1 MKRLGGQAARGLWTF
16 LHGTLAVAM
25 TALLLGGVGLGVLA
39 WRLAQGP
46 IVWPWLTARIE
57 AAVNTGLAPERL
69 TIGRAALA
77 WEGFQAGLGA
87 PLDLRLT
94 DVAVLDGAGV
104 RRLAMP
110 GVAVT
115 LSLPALLRLRLVART
130 IVIERPRIL
139 LRRAADG
146 TIGLDIG
153 APAEA
158 PAETSPVSLAPESV
172 GRAPPSPAP
181 GRGSPVPLPGPAT
194 NGETAAAGGQGLTVA
209 AVLREL
215 ARPAAT
221 EASPWRVGWLSQLH
235 RVRVR
240 GARLTMIDP
249 ALGAVWQA
257 PSAEIDLVRAA
268 GGGVD
273 GRANLTL
280 ALGSAAPRL
289 SATAHLPP
297 DGGPIRLSATLSPVA
312 PAALAASATVL
323 APLAALDAPLGGTAT
338 ALLGPDLLPRR
349 FTLHLLAGA
358 GTARIAAGTVPILG
372 ATLTAAGTP
381 ERVDLTSLEV
391 LLPGTGPG
399 KPTKLTL
406 SGTITRTPAGSRARP
421 SSGPSSGP
429 SPGTSP
435 GTSLGAPPSADPGG
449 AVDGAGQ
456 VAAALRLGFDQ
467 VNFADLARFWPAG
480 LAADARRWVLG
491 NIPAGLAQDGRFTFG
506 LQTRADFSGLRL
518 TEAAGTLRGTGVEV
532 YWLRPTPP
540 LLGGEAELRLLDPD
554 RLEIDVHAG
563 RQAPEPPGRVEG
575 PAVAP
580 GEGLVVRGGRVT
592 ISGLTHHDQDM
603 RIEASVA
610 GSIPAAVAL
619 LRDPRLGLL
628 SRHKIPLHDPAGTA
642 TAELRVSL
650 PLLKRL
656 TMAQVAIGVTAQLSA
671 VHLGAVVAGRD
682 LNGGDFALKADTDGL
697 TLAGT
702 GVLGGIPLRLDGTM
716 DFRAGPVGQV
726 QQRVTATGLAEAKAL
741 AAAGVPTFGVVTG
754 TVGVQAVA
762 TERRGGAGDVA
773 VRADL
778 TAARIFVRQ
787 LDWAKPAGQT
797 ALLTA
802 DLRLDHD
809 QLRAIDPIRL
819 TGAGAAAQ
827 RLDGAA
833 RATFSDGRL
842 TGITLDRLALG
853 GTEVHGSVLAP
864 PGGAPLA
871 VRVTGPVLDLAARF
885 APAPKAPGTAAVP
898 RAAPP
903 PAPPPAP
910 QPAKPA
916 PPGPAYTVEA
926 GFATVRLAGGQT
938 LTGLTVSAANDGRV
952 FRRLSLH
959 AAIGKAG
966 TLAAGIAPAAG
977 QPAGGRALTVRATD
991 AGALAA
997 GLGLPFVLSGG
1008 QLAVT
1013 GSYGPAPDA
1022 PLRGTAELDDF
1033 RLRDAPVL
1041 AKLLQAV
1048 TLYGLVEV
1056 LRGPGLGVSRLIA
1069 PFSLGGGVLVLDN
1082 ARAFSPSLGVTAAGR
1097 IDLDRDRIDL
1107 RGTIVPA
1114 YFFNALLG
1122 HLPLVGRLFSP
1133 ERGGG
1138 VFAASYALSGD
1149 LERPDMTVNPLAALT
1164 PGFLRDLFKL
1174 F

>member
-25 TALLLGGVGLGVLA
+25 TALLLGGIGLGVLA
-39 WRLAQGP
+39 WRLGQGP
-46 IVWPWLTARIE
+46 IVWPWLTARVE
-57 AAVNTGLAPERL
+57 AAVNAGLAPDRL

-94 DVAVLDGAGV
+94 DVAVLDRAGA
-104 RRLAMP
+104 RRLAVP
-110 GVAVT
+110 EAAVT

-146 TIGLDIG
+146 TIGLDVG
-153 APAEA
+153 APAEKPPLPPATEGAGAAPPA
-158 PAETSPVSLAPESV
+158 PASGT
-172 GRAPPSPAP
+172 
-181 GRGSPVPLPGPAT
+181 GSPVPVPGPAA
-194 NGETAAAGGQGLTVA
+194 NGEAAAAGGQGLTLA
-209 AVLREL
+209 GVLAEL

-235 RVRVR
+235 RVWVR
-240 GARLTMIDP
+240 GASLTMIDP
-249 ALGAVWQA
+249 ALGAVWRA

-280 ALGSAAPRL
+280 ALGTAAPRL

-338 ALLGPDLLPRR
+338 ARLGPTLLPQQ

-372 ATLTAAGTP
+372 ATLVAAGTP
-381 ERVDLTSLEV
+381 GRVDLAGLEV
-391 LLPGTGPG
+391 LLPGTGTG

-406 SGTITRTPAGSRARP
+406 SGTITRTPAGSSAD
-421 SSGPSSGP
+421 P
-429 SPGTSP
+429 SPGSPPGLSP
-435 GTSLGAPPSADPGG
+435 GAPSGADPGG
-449 AVDGAGQ
+449 AASGAGQ
-456 VAAALRLGFDQ
+456 VAAALHLGFDQ
-467 VNFADLARFWPAG
+467 VSLADLARFWPAG
-480 LAADARRWVLG
+480 LADDPRRWVLE
-491 NIPAGLAQDGRFTFG
+491 NIPAGVAQDGQFTFG
-506 LQTRADFSGLRL
+506 LQARADFTGLRL

-532 YWLRPTPP
+532 HWLRPTPP
-540 LLGGEAELRLLDPD
+540 LLGGQAVLRLLDPD
-554 RLEIDVHAG
+554 RLEIDVQAG

-592 ISGLTHHDQDM
+592 ITGLMHHDQDM

-610 GSIPAAVAL
+610 GPIPAAVAL

-628 SRHKIPLHDPAGTA
+628 ARHKIPLHDPTGTA
-642 TAELRVSL
+642 VADVRVSL

-656 TMAQVAIGVTAQLSA
+656 TMAQVTIGVTAQLSA

-682 LNGGDFALKADTDGL
+682 LDGGDFALKADTDGL

-702 GVLGGIPLRLDGTM
+702 GALAGIPLRLDGTM
-716 DFRAGPVGQV
+716 DFRAGPAGQV

-741 AAAGVPTFGVVTG
+741 AAAGVPTLGVVTG
-754 TVGVQAVA
+754 KVGVQAVA
-762 TERRGGAGDVA
+762 TERRGGAGEVA

-778 TAARIFVRQ
+778 TAARIAVRQ
-787 LDWAKPAGQT
+787 LDWAKPEGQA

-809 QLRAIDPIRL
+809 RLQAIDPIRL
-819 TGAGAAAQ
+819 TGAGGAAAQ
-827 RLDGAA
+827 RLDGLA

-853 GTEVHGSVLAP
+853 RTEVHGSVVVP
-864 PGGAPLA
+864 PGGAPFA

-885 APAPKAPGTAAVP
+885 APAPKAAGTAAKP

-903 PAPPPAP
+903 PAPPAAP
-910 QPAKPA
+910 PPAKPA
-916 PPGPAYTVEA
+916 PPGPPYTVEA
-926 GFATVRLAGGQT
+926 GFSTVRLAGGQT
-938 LTGLTVSAANDGRV
+938 LTGLTVSAANDGHV

-966 TLAAGIAPAAG
+966 TLEAEIAPGAR
-977 QPAGGRALTVRATD
+977 QPAGGRTLTVRASD

-997 GLGLPFVLSGG
+997 GLGLPFVLTGG
-1008 QLAVT
+1008 QLAVA
-1013 GSYGPAPDA
+1013 GSYAPAPDA
-1022 PLRGTAELDDF
+1022 PLRGTAELDNF

-1056 LRGPGLGVSRLIA
+1056 LRGPGLGISQLIA
-1069 PFSLGGGVLVLDN
+1069 PFSLGGGVLTLDN

-1097 IDLDRDRIDL
+1097 IDLGRDRIDL

-1149 LERPDMTVNPLAALT
+1149 LGHPDMSVNPLAALT